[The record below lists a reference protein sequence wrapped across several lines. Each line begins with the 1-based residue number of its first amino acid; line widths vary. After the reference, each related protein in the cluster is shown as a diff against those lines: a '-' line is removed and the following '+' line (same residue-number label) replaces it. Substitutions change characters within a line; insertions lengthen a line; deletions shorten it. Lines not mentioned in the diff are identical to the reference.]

1 MSASQDP
8 SAAPQLLPVSGA
20 ELRRDPALHEAV
32 RRVGQRVGVDFTDDE
47 RVREELK
54 RGREALAGMGSATAG
69 PGCLAF
75 LLVIVAAGLAV
86 ADKISPPLA
95 VHRTAL
101 LAGAGACAV
110 LAVVALVWAVVRWQR
125 ARKDPVFAA
134 YREVL
139 ALAQAH
145 GLTLTHVPDWLV
157 GKTDASSKPAY
168 PLPEVAP
175 VGGARGATPPG
186 APDTPRGSGDARL
199 PRKPAEV
206 AEWEREQAAGAGG
219 WHLEGGFLLLA
230 AGGGGAF
237 WAYTSDTPA
246 GYAAPALAVPAAVAV
261 WVAGARRS
269 SRSARLREAA
279 VAYIAQL
286 KAAQDQG
293 VALPE
298 LSPQL
303 ARLLEEDDGTGT
315 PAS

>member
-1 MSASQDP
+1 MPDSRDTSPTAQP
-8 SAAPQLLPVSGA
+8 LLPVTGA

-69 PGCLAF
+69 PSCLVF
-75 LLVIVAAGLAV
+75 LLLIVAAGLAV

-110 LAVVALVWAVVRWQR
+110 LAVAALVWAVVRWQR

-139 ALAQAH
+139 ALARAH

-157 GKTDASSKPAY
+157 GKTEGPSKPWS

-175 VGGARGATPPG
+175 PGAATGATLPSSPSAPHG
-186 APDTPRGSGDARL
+186 AGDVRP

-206 AEWEREQAAGAGG
+206 AAWERTADQGGWHDELGGLLALAGAGAAVWAYVEDQPVGYAGLFLGLASAITVWVLGHRQGVRKKRGRQAALHHLADLRAAQAAGA
-219 WHLEGGFLLLA
+219 
-230 AGGGGAF
+230 
-237 WAYTSDTPA
+237 
-246 GYAAPALAVPAAVAV
+246 AV
-261 WVAGARRS
+261 
-269 SRSARLREAA
+269 
-279 VAYIAQL
+279 
-286 KAAQDQG
+286 
-293 VALPE
+293 PE

-303 ARLLEEDDGTGT
+303 RRLLEENAGTDG
-315 PAS
+315 